1 MAKESTWENGG
12 NWIQTGVGM
21 QIGSAATSIVNGFL
35 SSKTAKMQ
43 GKIQAQLAMQN
54 AYMQADT
61 MRFNASNIAKLA
73 GEQEYALYAEQNRNL
88 DSMQVRAANN
98 GLAMEGSNV
107 ELISSQAG
115 VDAYNRDAMIR
126 DSKNQQFQLNLG
138 AQQAITDGQNQ
149 AAYYKALGKA
159 NAASGV
165 WSGITSGLAGLSGA
179 ATSWGTAQAA
189 GYV

>member
-12 NWIQTGVGM
+12 NWIQTGVGL
-21 QIGSAATSIVNGFL
+21 QIGAAATSIVNGFL

-43 GKIQAQLAMQN
+43 GNLQAQLAMQN

-73 GEQEYALYAEQNRNL
+73 SEQEYALYSEQNRHL
-88 DSMQVRAANN
+88 DSMQVRAANS

-115 VDAYNRDAMIR
+115 VGAYNRDAMIR